1 MYHVPGPHTV
11 IMPLNSKRRAS
22 LRAEAHHL
30 SALVHV
36 GHNGPTPAIQQTID
50 DALRT
55 KELVKIQFTRTAD
68 VDLKVVAGEL
78 AAAAGADV
86 VQVIGRTVTL
96 YRENPE
102 LPRKGELPP
111 WRR

>member
-1 MYHVPGPHTV
+1 
-11 IMPLNSKRRAS
+11 MPLSSKQRAS
-22 LRAEAHHL
+22 LRSEAHHL

-36 GHNGPTPAIQQTID
+36 GHNGLTPAIRQSLD

-55 KELVKIQFTRTAD
+55 KELVKIQFTKTAELD
-68 VDLKVVAGEL
+68 IKTAAGEL
-78 AAAAGADV
+78 ASAVDAAV

-102 LPRKGELPP
+102 LPKKDLPA
-111 WRR
+111 WRP

>member
-1 MYHVPGPHTV
+1 
-11 IMPLNSKRRAS
+11 MPLSSKSRAG

-30 SALVHV
+30 TALVHV
-36 GHNGPTPAIQQTID
+36 GHNGLTPAIQQTLD

-55 KELVKIQFTRTAD
+55 KELVKIQFTKTAD
-68 VDLKVVAGEL
+68 VDLKV
-78 AAAAGADV
+78 AAGGLAKAVAADV

-96 YRENPE
+96 YRENPK
-102 LPRKGELPP
+102 LARKGELPA

>member
-1 MYHVPGPHTV
+1 MALT
-11 IMPLNSKRRAS
+11 SKERAS

-30 SALVHV
+30 AALVHI
-36 GHNGPTPAIQQTID
+36 GHNGITPAIRRSLD

-55 KELVKIQFTRTAD
+55 KELVKIQFTKTAD
-68 VDLKVVAGEL
+68 VDLKT
-78 AAAAGADV
+78 AAADLATSSRAEV

-102 LPRKGELPP
+102 LERKGDLPA